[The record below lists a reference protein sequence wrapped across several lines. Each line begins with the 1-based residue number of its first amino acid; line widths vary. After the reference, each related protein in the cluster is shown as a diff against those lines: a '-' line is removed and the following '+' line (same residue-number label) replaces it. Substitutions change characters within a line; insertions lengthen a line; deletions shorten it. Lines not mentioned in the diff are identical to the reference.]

1 MKKKRWG
8 ILFILSCFIFFGS
21 PLSGVAQDNGSLQI
35 KQDIIANDKVGNAG
49 IGDFP
54 IRGQLFLEN
63 MNHKI
68 QDLESQ
74 DIDIA
79 SLQTSIDFLATADQ
93 SKKSKRE
100 NTDFLFKDYR
110 PNVIFSEAETET
122 IETSWLVI
130 IWGIFFIIMAIFGV
144 FLGNWWAKR
153 RKYQKI

>member
-1 MKKKRWG
+1 MKKRWG
-8 ILFILSCFIFFGS
+8 ILLTLSCFVLLGM
-21 PLSGVAQDNGSLQI
+21 PLHGVAQDSGSLQI

-49 IGDFP
+49 VGDFP
-54 IRGQLFLEN
+54 IRGQLFLEK
-63 MNHKI
+63 MNHKV

-79 SLQTSIDFLATADQ
+79 SLQASIDFLATADQ

-110 PNVIFSEAETET
+110 PNVIFSEDESETT
-122 IETSWLVI
+122 ETSWLVI
-130 IWGIFFIIMAIFGV
+130 ILGIFFIAIAVFGAI
-144 FLGNWWAKR
+144 LGNWWAKR

>member
-1 MKKKRWG
+1 MKKRWG

-21 PLSGVAQDNGSLQI
+21 PLSGAAQDNGSLQI

-74 DIDIA
+74 DIDIT
-79 SLQTSIDFLATADQ
+79 SLQASIDFLATADQ

-100 NTDFLFKDYR
+100 NTDFLFKDYQ

-122 IETSWLVI
+122 VETSWLVI
-130 IWGIFFIIMAIFGV
+130 ILGVFFVAIAIFGAI
-144 FLGNWWAKR
+144 LGNWWAKR